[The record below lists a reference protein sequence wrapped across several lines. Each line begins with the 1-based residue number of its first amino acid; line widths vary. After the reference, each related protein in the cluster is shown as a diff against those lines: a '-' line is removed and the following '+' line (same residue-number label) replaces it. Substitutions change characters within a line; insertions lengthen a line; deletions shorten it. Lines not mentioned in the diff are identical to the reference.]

1 MEYLKPLEAVNT
13 ALKKY
18 QTISFVLCG
27 LLAISL
33 LAVPAILSSGP
44 FVIIDEGSYSR
55 LTESKPW
62 NLSVS
67 RLEGFTKLYLSSRF
81 DWNKDNFPEKSKV
94 LTALTD
100 SAVFSKLKDNLSSLE
115 MLAKGQNARSFYV
128 LEGFGYSQAQ
138 RRIEADVTRVIRIQ
152 NTAVATPLKIRIAF
166 SEAGPNSVN
175 PYGLK
180 VVGVEETPISE
191 LNQKEG
197 GR

>member
-1 MEYLKPLEAVNT
+1 MEYLKPLEAVNA
-13 ALKKY
+13 ALNKY
-18 QTISFVLCG
+18 QTISFFLCG
-27 LLAISL
+27 LLALSL

-62 NLSVS
+62 SLNVS

-81 DWNKDNFPEKSKV
+81 EWNKDTFPEKSKAII
-94 LTALTD
+94 ALTD
-100 SAVFSKLKDNLSSLE
+100 LSVFNRLKDNLNSLE
-115 MLAKGQNARSFYV
+115 LLAKGQNARSFYV
-128 LEGFGYSQAQ
+128 LEGFGYSQSQ
-138 RRIEADVTRVIRIQ
+138 KKIEADITRIIRIQ

-166 SEAGPNSVN
+166 SEAGPSSMN

-191 LNQKEG
+191 LNQKG
-197 GR
+197 SAQ